1 MYKRIPV
8 RRLTGSEEFK
18 NSGSQSF
25 NVLEF
30 WQYGFSGL
38 NSNVLRGALA
48 EFLVENALKE
58 NGNID
63 VRNPWG
69 DYDVLFNNIKIEV
82 KSCSYIQDWDQEKL
96 STIKWSGLKAKD
108 LFWSTA
114 INGPYVDKE
123 PDYKSDVYVL
133 ALLKHQE
140 PDTLDILDLDQWCFY
155 VLKRDILKE
164 ISGNKS
170 SVSLSLLT
178 RHNIEPVGFNELAK
192 AITYEP

>member
-8 RRLTGSEEFK
+8 RRLTGSEKFK
-18 NSGSQSF
+18 NSEQKSF

-58 NGNID
+58 NGAID

-69 DYDVLFNNIKIEV
+69 DYDVLFNDIKIEV

-155 VLKRDILKE
+155 VLKRDVLKE
-164 ISGNKS
+164 ISGNRS

-178 RHNIEPVGFNELAK
+178 RHNIEPVGFDELAK
-192 AITYEP
+192 AITHEP

>member
-8 RRLTGSEEFK
+8 RKLTGSEQFT
-18 NSGSQSF
+18 NSGSKSF

-48 EFLVENALKE
+48 EFLVENALK
-58 NGNID
+58 GNEEID

-69 DYDVLFNNIKIEV
+69 DYDVLLNDIKIEV

-133 ALLKHQE
+133 ALLKHQH
-140 PDTLDILDLDQWCFY
+140 PDTLDILDMDQWCFF
-155 VLKRDILKE
+155 VLTKDNLRE
-164 ISGNKS
+164 ISGNRS
-170 SVSLSLLT
+170 SVSLALLT
-178 RHNIEPVGFNELAK
+178 RHTIEPVAFDCLAN
-192 AITYEP
+192 AISGKS